1 MFFLAVKKAVPM
13 NKKIKSTIYLMLT
26 AIIWGTAFAAQ
37 REGMSSIGPF
47 MFSALRM
54 YLGTLT
60 LIPII
65 YITLYRSKTNKNY
78 IPKSQAE
85 EKAGNK
91 ILIQGGLWCGV
102 IIFFAANF
110 QQVGLVSTSAG
121 KTAFITTL
129 YILLVPLIG
138 IFLKR
143 ELHWNI
149 WAGVVIGTVGLYFLS
164 ITDTLTIAFGDLVI
178 LIGAF
183 FWAFHI
189 LCMDYYAPKVM
200 VTKLIAIQFFISG
213 SLSLV
218 VSLLTEPLIFSGLM
232 GAMPTIV
239 YTGIMSSGFA
249 FTFQGLGQKDANPT
263 TASIILSTEA
273 LFGAVAGYLFLSEVF
288 TQREFLGCVLM
299 FVAVIIAQI
308 PTKADKQI
316 SK

>member
-1 MFFLAVKKAVPM
+1 M
-13 NKKIKSTIYLMLT
+13 NKKVKSTIYLMLT
-26 AIIWGTAFAAQ
+26 AIIWGTAFVAQ

-65 YITLYRSKTNKNY
+65 YITLYRTKSSKNY
-78 IPKSQAE
+78 IQKSASE
-85 EKAGNK
+85 EKAANK
-91 ILIQGGLWCGV
+91 ILMQGGLWCGF

-110 QQVGLVSTSAG
+110 QQVGLVTTSAG

-129 YILLVPLIG
+129 YILLVPIIG

-143 ELHWNI
+143 KLHWFI
-149 WAGVVIGTVGLYFLS
+149 WVAVAMGTVGLYFLS
-164 ITDTLTIAFGDLVI
+164 ISSSFTIAFGDLVV

-189 LCMDYYAPKVM
+189 LCLDYYAPKVM

-213 SLSLV
+213 SLSLI
-218 VSLLTEPLIFSGLM
+218 VSLFTEPILFEGLM
-232 GAMPTIV
+232 AAMPTIV
-239 YTGIMSSGFA
+239 YTGIMSSGLA
-249 FTFQGLGQKDANPT
+249 FTFQGLGQRDANPT

-273 LFGAVAGYLFLSEVF
+273 LFGAVGGYLFLSEVF

-299 FVAVIIAQI
+299 FSAVIISQL
-308 PTKADKQI
+308 PTKADRQRKI
-316 SK
+316 NS

>member
-1 MFFLAVKKAVPM
+1 M
-13 NKKIKSTIYLMLT
+13 NKKIKSTLFLMLT
-26 AIIWGTAFAAQ
+26 AIIWGTAFVAQ

-65 YITLYRSKTNKNY
+65 YITVYRSKSHLNY
-78 IPKSQAE
+78 IRPSFSE
-85 EKAGNK
+85 ERAGK
-91 ILIQGGLWCGV
+91 KLLLQGGVWCGL

-129 YILLVPLIG
+129 YILLVPIIG

-143 ELHWNI
+143 KLHWNI
-149 WAGVVIGTVGLYFLS
+149 WAGVIIGTAGLYFLC
-164 ITDTLTIAFGDLVI
+164 ITQSLTIAFGDLVI
-178 LIGAF
+178 LVGAF
-183 FWAFHI
+183 FWALHI

-200 VTKLIAIQFFISG
+200 VTKLIAIQFFVSG
-213 SLSLV
+213 TLSLL
-218 VSLLTEPLIFSGLM
+218 VSLFTEPIIFSGIM
-232 GAMPTIV
+232 DAMPTIV

-273 LFGAVAGYLFLSEVF
+273 LFGAIAGYFFLSEVF

-299 FVAVIIAQI
+299 FTAVIIAQL
-308 PTKADKQI
+308 PTKADGRLK
-316 SK
+316 SYS

>member
-1 MFFLAVKKAVPM
+1 M
-13 NKKIKSTIYLMLT
+13 NKKVKSTIFLMLT
-26 AIIWGTAFAAQ
+26 AIIWGTAFVAQ

-65 YITLYRSKTNKNY
+65 YITLYRAKLNKNY
-78 IPKSQAE
+78 IPRSAVEK
-85 EKAGNK
+85 KAGNK
-91 ILIQGGLWCGV
+91 LLMQGGLWCGL

-129 YILLVPLIG
+129 YILLVPIIG

-143 ELHWNI
+143 KLHWYI
-149 WAGVVIGTVGLYFLS
+149 WLAVAMGTIGLYFLCIADS
-164 ITDTLTIAFGDLVI
+164 LTIAFGDLVI

-183 FWAFHI
+183 FWALHI

-213 SLSLV
+213 TLSLI
-218 VSLLTEPLIFSGLM
+218 VSVFTEPFLFGGLV

-239 YTGIMSSGFA
+239 YTGVMSSGLA

-273 LFGAVAGYLFLSEVF
+273 LFGAIAGYLFLSEVF

-299 FVAVIIAQI
+299 FSAVIISQL
-308 PTKADKQI
+308 PTKADKQLKI
-316 SK
+316 NS

>member
-1 MFFLAVKKAVPM
+1 M
-13 NKKIKSTIYLMLT
+13 NKKVKSTIFLMLT
-26 AIIWGTAFAAQ
+26 AIIWGTAFVAQ

-65 YITLYRSKTNKNY
+65 YISLYRTKLNKNY
-78 IPKSQAE
+78 VPKSASE

-91 ILIQGGLWCGV
+91 LLMQGGLWCGL
-102 IIFFAANF
+102 IIFFASNF

-129 YILLVPLIG
+129 YILLVPIIG

-143 ELHWNI
+143 ELHWYI
-149 WAGVVIGTVGLYFLS
+149 WLAVAMGTTGLYFLC
-164 ITDTLTIAFGDLVI
+164 ITDSLTIAFGDLVI

-183 FWAFHI
+183 FWALHI

-213 SLSLV
+213 SLSLI
-218 VSLLTEPLIFSGLM
+218 VSLFSEPILFEGLVA
-232 GAMPTIV
+232 AMPTIV
-239 YTGIMSSGFA
+239 YTGIMSSGLA
-249 FTFQGLGQKDANPT
+249 FTFQGLGQKDSKPT

-273 LFGAVAGYLFLSEVF
+273 LFAAVAGYLFLSEVF

-299 FVAVIIAQI
+299 FSAVIISQL
-308 PTKADKQI
+308 PTKADKQLKI
-316 SK
+316 NS

>member
-1 MFFLAVKKAVPM
+1 M
-13 NKKIKSTIYLMLT
+13 NKKLKSTTFLMLT
-26 AIIWGTAFAAQ
+26 AIIWGTAFVAQ

-60 LIPII
+60 LLPII
-65 YITLYRSKTNKNY
+65 YVTTLHSRSAGKAFLPDEALK
-78 IPKSQAE
+78 KAE
-85 EKAGNK
+85 SRT
-91 ILIQGGLWCGV
+91 LLQGGIWCGV

-143 ELHWNI
+143 KLSHNI
-149 WAGVVIGTVGLYFLS
+149 WIGVAMGTLGLYFLC
-164 ITDTLTIAFGDLVI
+164 ITESFAVAFGDLVV

-213 SLSLV
+213 TLSLA
-218 VSLLTEPLIFSGLM
+218 VSLFTEPILLQSILNAG
-232 GAMPTIV
+232 PTII
-239 YTGIMSSGFA
+239 YTGIMSSGLAFA
-249 FTFQGLGQKDANPT
+249 LQGLGQKDANPT

-273 LFGAVAGYLFLSEVF
+273 LFGAVAGYLFLAEVF
-288 TQREFLGCVLM
+288 TQREFIGCVLM
-299 FVAVIIAQI
+299 FSAVIIAQL
-308 PTKADKQI
+308 PTKAERQLKLH
-316 SK
+316 SES

>member
-1 MFFLAVKKAVPM
+1 M
-13 NKKIKSTIYLMLT
+13 NKKVKSTIFLMLT
-26 AIIWGTAFAAQ
+26 AIIWGTAFVAQ
-37 REGMSSIGPF
+37 RQGMSSIGPF

-54 YLGTLT
+54 YLGTIT

-65 YITLYRSKTNKNY
+65 YITLYMAKSKKNY
-78 IPKSQAE
+78 MPKSVSE
-85 EKAGNK
+85 EKAANK
-91 ILIQGGLWCGV
+91 LLMQGGLWCGL

-129 YILLVPLIG
+129 YILLVPIIG

-143 ELHWNI
+143 KLHWYI
-149 WAGVVIGTVGLYFLS
+149 WLAVAMGTIGLYFLC
-164 ITDTLTIAFGDLVI
+164 ITDSFTIAFGDLVI

-183 FWAFHI
+183 FWALHI
-189 LCMDYYAPKVM
+189 LFMDYYAPRVM

-213 SLSLV
+213 TLSLI
-218 VSLLTEPLIFSGLM
+218 VSFFTEPFLFEGLM

-239 YTGIMSSGFA
+239 YTGIMSSGLA

-273 LFGAVAGYLFLSEVF
+273 LFGAVAGYLFLAEVF

-299 FVAVIIAQI
+299 FSAVIISQL
-308 PTKADKQI
+308 PTKEDKLLKI
-316 SK
+316 NS

>member
-1 MFFLAVKKAVPM
+1 M
-13 NKKIKSTIYLMLT
+13 NKKIKSTIFLMLT
-26 AIIWGTAFAAQ
+26 AIIWGTAFVAQ

-65 YITLYRSKTNKNY
+65 YIYDLKLKSSPNHKVPGFIEKKARRKTMM
-78 IPKSQAE
+78 
-85 EKAGNK
+85 
-91 ILIQGGLWCGV
+91 QGGFWCGL

-143 ELHWNI
+143 SLSWTI
-149 WAGVVIGTVGLYFLS
+149 WAGVVLGTAGLYFLCITESLS
-164 ITDTLTIAFGDLVI
+164 ISFGDLVI

-183 FWAFHI
+183 FWALHI
-189 LCMDYYAPKVM
+189 LFMDYYAPKVM
-200 VTKLIAIQFFISG
+200 VTKLIAIQFFVSG
-213 SLSLV
+213 TLSLI
-218 VSLLTEPLIFSGLM
+218 VSLITEPIVFEGLINAL
-232 GAMPTIV
+232 PTIV
-239 YTGIMSSGFA
+239 YTGVMSSGFA

-273 LFGAVAGYLFLSEVF
+273 LFGAIAGYLFLSEVF

-299 FVAVIIAQI
+299 FTAIIIAQL
-308 PTKADKQI
+308 PTKSERLLKI
-316 SK
+316 NS

>member
-1 MFFLAVKKAVPM
+1 M
-13 NKKIKSTIYLMLT
+13 NKKVKSTIYLMLT
-26 AIIWGTAFAAQ
+26 AIIWGTAFVAQ
-37 REGMSSIGPF
+37 RQGMSSIGPF

-65 YITLYRSKTNKNY
+65 YISLYRTKANKNY
-78 IPKSQAE
+78 IQKSGSDV
-85 EKAGNK
+85 KAGNK
-91 ILIQGGLWCGV
+91 LLLQGGLWCGI

-129 YILLVPLIG
+129 YILLVPIIG

-143 ELHWNI
+143 KLHWYI
-149 WAGVVIGTVGLYFLS
+149 WVAVGMGTIGLYFLC
-164 ITDTLTIAFGDLVI
+164 ITDSFTIAFGDLVV

-213 SLSLV
+213 TLSLI
-218 VSLLTEPLIFSGLM
+218 VSLLTEPVVFEGLLA
-232 GAMPTIV
+232 AMPTIV
-239 YTGIMSSGFA
+239 YTGIMSSGLA

-273 LFGAVAGYLFLSEVF
+273 LFGAIAGYLFLSEVF

-299 FVAVIIAQI
+299 FSAVIISQL
-308 PTKADKQI
+308 PTKADRLEKI
-316 SK
+316 NS

>member
-1 MFFLAVKKAVPM
+1 M
-13 NKKIKSTIYLMLT
+13 NKKIKSTIFLMLT
-26 AIIWGTAFAAQ
+26 AIIWGTAFVAQ

-65 YITLYRSKTNKNY
+65 YYYTLKTKSNRNLA
-78 IPKSQAE
+78 IPSFT
-85 EKAGNK
+85 EKKAMK
-91 ILIQGGLWCGV
+91 KTLLQGGLWCGI

-143 ELHWNI
+143 KLSWTI
-149 WAGVVIGTVGLYFLS
+149 WAGVAMGTLGLYFLC
-164 ITDTLTIAFGDLVI
+164 ITESLSIAFGDLII

-183 FWAFHI
+183 FWALHI
-189 LCMDYYAPKVM
+189 LFMDYYAPKVM
-200 VTKLIAIQFFISG
+200 VTKLIAIQFFVSG
-213 SLSLV
+213 TLSLI
-218 VSLLTEPLIFSGLM
+218 VSFIMEPILFEGIKA
-232 GAMPTIV
+232 AMPTIL

-273 LFGAVAGYLFLSEVF
+273 LFGAIAGYLFLSEVF

-299 FVAVIIAQI
+299 FAAVIIAQM
-308 PTKADKQI
+308 PTKSERRLKI
-316 SK
+316 NS

>member
-1 MFFLAVKKAVPM
+1 M
-13 NKKIKSTIYLMLT
+13 NKKIKSTGFLMLT
-26 AIIWGTAFAAQ
+26 AIIWGTAFVAQ

-60 LIPII
+60 LLPII
-65 YITLYRSKTNKNY
+65 YFYTVKTNAN
-78 IPKSQAE
+78 PNLPVPSFS
-85 EKAGNK
+85 EKKAAK
-91 ILIQGGLWCGV
+91 KTLVQGGLWCGL

-129 YILLVPLIG
+129 YILLVPIIG

-143 ELHWNI
+143 KLTWTI
-149 WAGVVIGTVGLYFLS
+149 WAGVALGTAGLYFLC
-164 ITDTLTIAFGDLVI
+164 ITESLSIAFGDLII
-178 LIGAF
+178 LVGAF
-183 FWAFHI
+183 FWALHI
-189 LCMDYYAPKVM
+189 LFMDYYAPKVM
-200 VTKLIAIQFFISG
+200 VAKLIAIQFFVSG
-213 SLSLV
+213 TLSLF
-218 VSLLTEPLIFSGLM
+218 VSLILEPIMLEGLM
-232 GAMPTIV
+232 NAMPTIL

-273 LFGAVAGYLFLSEVF
+273 LFGAIAGYLFLSEVF

-299 FVAVIIAQI
+299 FAAVIIAQM
-308 PTKADKQI
+308 PTKFEKRLPI
-316 SK
+316 NS

>member
-1 MFFLAVKKAVPM
+1 M
-13 NKKIKSTIYLMLT
+13 NKKIKSTIFLMLT
-26 AIIWGTAFAAQ
+26 AIIWGTAFVAQ
-37 REGMSSIGPF
+37 REGMSSVGPF

-60 LIPII
+60 LLPII
-65 YITLYRSKTNKNY
+65 YVTGAWNARSGNMPQISEGVKLANRKTLM
-78 IPKSQAE
+78 
-85 EKAGNK
+85 
-91 ILIQGGLWCGV
+91 QGGLWCGV

-138 IFLKR
+138 IFLKHKLNR
-143 ELHWNI
+143 NI
-149 WAGVVIGTVGLYFLS
+149 WIGVFIGTLGLYFLC
-164 ITDTLTIAFGDLVI
+164 ITESFSIAFGDLVV

-213 SLSLV
+213 TLSLI
-218 VSLLTEPLIFSGLM
+218 VSLFSEPLVAAEIM
-232 GAMPTIV
+232 AAMPTIV
-239 YTGIMSSGFA
+239 YTGIMSSGLA

-273 LFGAVAGYLFLSEVF
+273 LFGAVAGYLFLQEIF
-288 TQREFLGCVLM
+288 TQREFIGCVLM
-299 FVAVIIAQI
+299 FAAVIIAQL
-308 PTKADKQI
+308 PVNTKK
-316 SK
+316 S

>member
-1 MFFLAVKKAVPM
+1 M
-13 NKKIKSTIYLMLT
+13 NKKIKSTIFLMLT
-26 AIIWGTAFAAQ
+26 AIIWGTAFVAQ
-37 REGMSSIGPF
+37 REGMSSLGPF

-60 LIPII
+60 LLPII
-65 YITLYRSKTNKNY
+65 YFSNYKNIHNKNLTV
-78 IPKSQAE
+78 ITDS
-85 EKAGNK
+85 EKKINK
-91 ILIQGGLWCGV
+91 KLLIQGGTWCGV

-138 IFLKR
+138 IFLKHKLNR
-143 ELHWNI
+143 NI
-149 WAGVVIGTVGLYFLS
+149 WIGVAIGTAGLYFLC
-164 ITDTLTIAFGDLVI
+164 ITEALTIAFGDLVV

-189 LCMDYYAPKVM
+189 LCVDYYAPKVM
-200 VTKLIAIQFFISG
+200 VTKLIAIQFFVSG
-213 SLSLV
+213 TLSLL
-218 VSLLTEPLIFSGLM
+218 VSLVTEPLIFSGIM

-239 YTGIMSSGFA
+239 YTGIMSSGLA

-273 LFGAVAGYLFLSEVF
+273 LFGAVAGYFFLAEMF
-288 TQREFLGCVLM
+288 TQREFIGCVLM
-299 FVAVIIAQI
+299 FSAVIIAQL
-308 PTKADKQI
+308 PTKEERRK
-316 SK
+316 KTN

>member
-1 MFFLAVKKAVPM
+1 M
-13 NKKIKSTIYLMLT
+13 NKKVKSTIYLMLT
-26 AIIWGTAFAAQ
+26 AIIWGTAFVAQ
-37 REGMSSIGPF
+37 RQGMSSIGPF

-65 YITLYRSKTNKNY
+65 YISLYRAKSSKNY
-78 IPKSQAE
+78 IQKSASE
-85 EKAGNK
+85 IKAGNK
-91 ILIQGGLWCGV
+91 LLLQGGIWCGL

-129 YILLVPLIG
+129 YILLVPIIG

-143 ELHWNI
+143 KLHWYI
-149 WAGVVIGTVGLYFLS
+149 WLAVAMGTIGLYFLS
-164 ITDTLTIAFGDLVI
+164 ITDSFTIAFGDLVV

-213 SLSLV
+213 SLSLI
-218 VSLLTEPLIFSGLM
+218 VSLLTEPVIVEGLLD
-232 GAMPTIV
+232 AMPTII
-239 YTGIMSSGFA
+239 YTGIMSSGLA

-273 LFGAVAGYLFLSEVF
+273 LFGAIAGYLFLSEVF

-299 FVAVIIAQI
+299 FSAVIISQL
-308 PTKADKQI
+308 PTRRFT
-316 SK
+316 

>member
-1 MFFLAVKKAVPM
+1 M
-13 NKKIKSTIYLMLT
+13 NKKIKSTIFLMLT
-26 AIIWGTAFAAQ
+26 AIIWGTAFVAQ

-65 YITLYRSKTNKNY
+65 YITLYRKKLSRNY
-78 IPKSQAE
+78 IPLSACE
-85 EKAGNK
+85 EKAANK
-91 ILIQGGLWCGV
+91 LLIQGSLWCGV

-129 YILLVPLIG
+129 YILLVPIIG

-143 ELHWNI
+143 KLHWYI
-149 WAGVVIGTVGLYFLS
+149 WLAVAMGTIGLYFLT
-164 ITDTLTIAFGDLVI
+164 ITSSLTIAFGDLVI

-183 FWAFHI
+183 FWALHI

-213 SLSLV
+213 TLSLI
-218 VSLLTEPLIFSGLM
+218 VSLFTEPFLYEGLV
-232 GAMPTIV
+232 GAMPTIL
-239 YTGIMSSGFA
+239 YTGVMSSGLA

-273 LFGAVAGYLFLSEVF
+273 LFGAIAGYLFLSEIF

-299 FVAVIIAQI
+299 FSAIIISQL
-308 PTKADKQI
+308 PTKADKQLKI
-316 SK
+316 NS

>member
-1 MFFLAVKKAVPM
+1 M
-13 NKKIKSTIYLMLT
+13 NKKIKSTIFLMLT
-26 AIIWGTAFAAQ
+26 AIIWGTAFVAQ
-37 REGMSSIGPF
+37 REGMSSVGPF

-60 LIPII
+60 LLPII
-65 YITLYRSKTNKNY
+65 YVTGAWNARSGNTLQISEGVKLANRKT
-78 IPKSQAE
+78 
-85 EKAGNK
+85 
-91 ILIQGGLWCGV
+91 LIQGGLWCGV

-138 IFLKR
+138 IFLKHKLNR
-143 ELHWNI
+143 NI
-149 WAGVVIGTVGLYFLS
+149 WIGVFIGTLGLYFLC
-164 ITDTLTIAFGDLVI
+164 ITESFSIAFGDLVV

-213 SLSLV
+213 TLSLI
-218 VSLLTEPLIFSGLM
+218 VSLFSEPLVAAEIM
-232 GAMPTIV
+232 AAMPTIV
-239 YTGIMSSGFA
+239 YTGIMSSGLA

-273 LFGAVAGYLFLSEVF
+273 LFGAVAGYLFLQEIF
-288 TQREFLGCVLM
+288 TQREFIGCVLM
-299 FVAVIIAQI
+299 FAAVIIAQL
-308 PTKADKQI
+308 PVNAKK
-316 SK
+316 S